1 MMNSVMHH
9 YSKRYQKDAVAMN
22 CFFTT
27 KTTIGAC
34 VVEVEDIKKSSKG
47 YCLSRVLLKQP
58 KVRDL
63 QHMHHCTSKCSQ

>member
-9 YSKRYQKDAVAMN
+9 YSKRHQKDPVAMN

-27 KTTIGAC
+27 KTMIGAC

-58 KVRDL
+58 KVRDFK
-63 QHMHHCTSKCSQ
+63 HMDYGVSKS